1 MQKENSLR
9 FVLLF
14 ARIALATAFL
24 SAVADRFGL
33 WGKIGDLGVSWGS
46 MDYFYRH
53 VAKLTPWAPAPLI
66 PVLAW
71 LVNVLEAVLGLFL
84 LFGIQLRMTAWLSAI
99 LLLIFAIS
107 MAAFQSLKLA
117 LNFSVLTCA
126 ACAYLVYL
134 TCITETPQG
143 TRQTP

>member
-1 MQKENSLR
+1 MVPIPYEKEEAVMQTENSLR

-14 ARIALATAFL
+14 APIALATAFL

-33 WGKIGDLGVSWGS
+33 WGTIGELGGSWGS

-53 VAKLTPWAPAPLI
+53 VAKLTPWAPAPMI

-84 LFGIQLRMTAWLSAI
+84 VFGIQLRMAAWLSAI
-99 LLLIFAIS
+99 LL
-107 MAAFQSLKLA
+107 
-117 LNFSVLTCA
+117 
-126 ACAYLVYL
+126 
-134 TCITETPQG
+134 
-143 TRQTP
+143 